1 VSLEVASVFFSPAPA
16 DDFSVATAFF
26 LASEG

>member
-1 VSLEVASVFFSPAPA
+1 VALEVASVFFSPPPVA
-16 DDFSVATAFF
+16 DFSDSTAFF

>member
-1 VSLEVASVFFSPAPA
+1 VSLGVASVFFSPALA